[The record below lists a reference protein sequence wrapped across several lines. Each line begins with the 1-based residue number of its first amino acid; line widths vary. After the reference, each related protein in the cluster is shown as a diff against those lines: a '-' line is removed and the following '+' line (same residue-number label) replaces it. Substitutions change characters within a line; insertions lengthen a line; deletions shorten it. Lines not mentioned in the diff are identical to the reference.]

1 VPNSGKPEF
10 GWGEG
15 ARSAHG
21 GRINLPLPR
30 ASTKR
35 RALSIGLPLATFAV
49 IAAAWQMLATYGGFP
64 PKLVPGLGKIAEAFV
79 RLAGDGTLL
88 AAAFATLYRL
98 GAGFLIAAVI
108 GVAIGIAMG
117 RRQWIEDTLLPI
129 VSFLY
134 PIPGLA
140 YAPLFVLWFGLGDIP
155 TILLTGVASSFT
167 VIINAWKGVKAVK
180 PVWIRSAEVMGARDS
195 DIFRR
200 VVLPGALP
208 YIMIGLRLGLAQAW
222 RILIAVEMLMSV
234 KRGLGWL
241 IFGAQTF
248 LNTDVMLATIA
259 VIGAIGILLEWQV
272 FGRIERW
279 TVVRWGM
286 VAGPQP

>member
-1 VPNSGKPEF
+1 M
-10 GWGEG
+10 
-15 ARSAHG
+15 
-21 GRINLPLPR
+21 
-30 ASTKR
+30 R
-35 RALSIGLPLATFAV
+35 RALSICLPLATFAV

-88 AAAFATLYRL
+88 AAAVATLYRL
-98 GAGFLIAAVI
+98 GAGFLIAALV

-117 RRQWIEDTLLPI
+117 RRQWVEDTLLPI

-180 PVWIRSAEVMGARDS
+180 PIWLRSAEVMGARDS

-279 TVVRWGM
+279 TIVRWGM
-286 VAGPQP
+286 VAA

>member
-1 VPNSGKPEF
+1 M
-10 GWGEG
+10 
-15 ARSAHG
+15 
-21 GRINLPLPR
+21 
-30 ASTKR
+30 R
-35 RALSIGLPLATFAV
+35 RALSIGLPLATFAAL
-49 IAAAWQMLATYGGFP
+49 AAAWQILARYGGFP
-64 PKLVPGLGKIAEAFV
+64 PKLVPGLGAIAEAFV
-79 RLAGDGTLL
+79 QLTGNGVLL
-88 AAAFATLYRL
+88 AATVATLYRL
-98 GAGFLIAAVI
+98 AAGFAVAAI
-108 GVAIGIAMG
+108 TGVVVGVAMG

-140 YAPLFVLWFGLGDIP
+140 YAPLFVLWFGLGDFP
-155 TILLTGVASSFT
+155 TILLVGVASSFT
-167 VIINAWKGVKAVK
+167 VIINSWRGVKAVK
-180 PVWIRSAEVMGARDS
+180 PIWLRSAEVMGARDR
-195 DIFRR
+195 DMFRR

-234 KRGLGWL
+234 QRGLGWL

-259 VIGAIGILLEWQV
+259 VIGAIGILLERQV
-272 FGRIERW
+272 FTRIERW

-286 VAGPQP
+286 VTA

>member
-1 VPNSGKPEF
+1 M
-10 GWGEG
+10 
-15 ARSAHG
+15 RQ
-21 GRINLPLPR
+21 
-30 ASTKR
+30 
-35 RALSIGLPLATFAV
+35 ALSFGLPIATFTV
-49 IAAAWQMLATYGGFP
+49 IAAAWEILATYGGFP
-64 PKLVPGLGKIAEAFV
+64 PKLVPGLGTIAEALV
-79 RLAGDGTLL
+79 RLAGNGTLL
-88 AAAFATLYRL
+88 AATVATIYRL

-108 GVAIGIAMG
+108 GVSLGIAMG

-129 VSFLY
+129 VTFLY

-140 YAPLFVLWFGLGDIP
+140 YAPLFVLWFGLGDFP
-155 TILLTGVASSFT
+155 TILLVGVASSFT
-167 VIINAWKGVKAVK
+167 VIINAWTGVKAVK
-180 PVWIRSAEVMGARDS
+180 PIWLRSAEVMGARDR
-195 DIFRR
+195 DMFWR
-200 VVLPGALP
+200 VILPGALP

-234 KRGLGWL
+234 QRGLGWL

-272 FGRIERW
+272 FTRIERW

-286 VAGPQP
+286 VTG

>member
-1 VPNSGKPEF
+1 MK
-10 GWGEG
+10 
-15 ARSAHG
+15 
-21 GRINLPLPR
+21 
-30 ASTKR
+30 
-35 RALSIGLPLATFAV
+35 RALSIALPVATFAL
-49 IAAAWQMLATYGGFP
+49 IAAAWQALALFGGFP
-64 PKLVPGLGKIAEAFV
+64 PKLVPGLGTIAEAFL
-79 RLAGDGTLL
+79 RLAGNGTLL
-88 AAAFATLYRL
+88 AATIATLYRL
-98 GAGFLIAAVI
+98 GAGFLIAAIV
-108 GVAIGIAMG
+108 GVTVGIAMG
-117 RRQWIEDTLLPI
+117 RRQWIEDTLLPMI
-129 VSFLY
+129 TFLY

-155 TILLTGVASSFT
+155 TILLVGVASCFT

-180 PVWIRSAEVMGARDS
+180 PIWLRAAEVMGARDS

-200 VVLPGALP
+200 IVLPGALP

-234 KRGLGWL
+234 QRGLGWL

-248 LNTDVMLATIA
+248 LNTDVMLATIS

-272 FGRIERW
+272 FARIERW

-286 VAGPQP
+286 VTA

>member
-1 VPNSGKPEF
+1 MRGSTAAC
-10 GWGEG
+10 W
-15 ARSAHG
+15 
-21 GRINLPLPR
+21 PLRAPR
-30 ASTKR
+30 CDPHAMR

-49 IAAAWQMLATYGGFP
+49 IAAAWEMLATYGGFP
-64 PKLVPGLGKIAEAFV
+64 PKLVPSLGAIADAFV
-79 RLAGDGTLL
+79 RLAGNGVLL
-88 AAAFATLYRL
+88 AATVATAYRL
-98 GAGFLIAAVI
+98 VAGFAIAGTI
-108 GVAIGIAMG
+108 GVSIGIAMG
-117 RRQWIEDTLLPI
+117 RRQWVEDTLLPI

-140 YAPLFVLWFGLGDIP
+140 YAPLFVLWFGLGDFP
-155 TILLTGVASSFT
+155 TVLLVGVSSSFT
-167 VIINAWKGVKAVK
+167 VTINTWRGVKSVK
-180 PVWIRSAEVMGARDS
+180 PIWLHSAEVMGARDH

-234 KRGLGWL
+234 QRGLGWL

-259 VIGAIGILLEWQV
+259 VIGAIGILLERQV
-272 FGRIERW
+272 FTRIERY

-286 VAGPQP
+286 VAA